1 MQMCRES
8 EWAKNALKLDRGPGG
23 FEEAWRVRQVKEVAG
38 RSLSVQK
45 GAAGGCKGAEPELAW
60 RRLTQLCRESESGV

>member
-1 MQMCRES
+1 MGVQMCRES

-23 FEEAWRVRQVKEVAG
+23 CEEAWRVRQVREVAG

-45 GAAGGCKGAEPELAW
+45 GGS
-60 RRLTQLCRESESGV
+60 RRVQRCRA